1 MAGVRKKP
9 QASGRYQG
17 WFIDYT
23 GKQRFV
29 TCTKNKTET
38 RQLMERKE
46 AYHREIRL
54 GYRPKPGAQNGLNME
69 YAEAVVKY
77 LRWGKAQ
84 GGLNG
89 RPWSEKH
96 LKMRRNHLAFWG
108 DRLQLETLGD
118 MVDCLSDVET
128 AIQDMKTDGKSGK
141 TVKNYVEG
149 LKAFASWCV
158 DRDYFELHPL
168 RKLSSIDS
176 TPRTQRRA
184 LTDKEEK
191 ALLKAAPPER
201 RLIYETALLTGLR
214 ANELRN
220 LTVADVNFDL
230 CQLHLKAEWTK
241 NRQAGTQPLPKSLL
255 PKLKKQVEG
264 KDENDLLFNMPTHTG
279 RAFSKDREKAGVR
292 KETPDGTADF
302 HALRVTFVT
311 NLIENGASA
320 KEAQTLARHSTPDIT
335 MNTYART
342 RRTNLQDIT
351 DRIGKKL
358 LDGPGE
364 NTLNDV
370 KSMLRKTGGNR

>member
-1 MAGVRKKP
+1 MAGVRKNP

-17 WFIDYT
+17 WYVDYT
-23 GKQRFV
+23 GKQRYV

-54 GYRPKPGAQNGLNME
+54 GYRPKPGAQGGLNMD
-69 YAEAVVKY
+69 YAEAVAKY
-77 LRWGKAQ
+77 LKWGKAQ

-89 RPWSEKH
+89 RPWSDKH
-96 LKMRRNHLAFWG
+96 YKMRLNHLSYWG
-108 DRLQLETLGD
+108 DELQIETLGD
-118 MVDCLSDVET
+118 MVNCLGDVET
-128 AIQDMKTDGKSGK
+128 AIQDMKTAGKSGK
-141 TVKNYVEG
+141 TIKNYVG
-149 LKAFASWCV
+149 ALKAFASWCV

-176 TPRTQRRA
+176 TPVTTRRA

-191 ALLKAAPPER
+191 ALLRSAPPKR
-201 RLIYETALLTGLR
+201 RLIYETALSTGLR

-220 LTVADVNFDL
+220 ITVGDVNFDL

-241 NRQAGTQPLPKSLL
+241 NRQAGTQPLPKALL
-255 PKLKKQVEG
+255 PKLEKQIEG
-264 KDENDLLFNMPTHTG
+264 KDENDLLFDMPTHTG
-279 RAFSKDREKAGVR
+279 RAFNKDIEKAGIP
-292 KETPDGTADF
+292 KESPDGKVDF

-351 DRIGKKL
+351 DRIGQKL
-358 LDGPGE
+358 LEGPGDFS
-364 NTLNDV
+364 LKHG

>member
-1 MAGVRKKP
+1 
-9 QASGRYQG
+9 
-17 WFIDYT
+17 
-23 GKQRFV
+23 
-29 TCTKNKTET
+29 
-38 RQLMERKE
+38 
-46 AYHREIRL
+46 
-54 GYRPKPGAQNGLNME
+54 
-69 YAEAVVKY
+69 
-77 LRWGKAQ
+77 
-84 GGLNG
+84 
-89 RPWSEKH
+89 
-96 LKMRRNHLAFWG
+96 
-108 DRLQLETLGD
+108 
-118 MVDCLSDVET
+118 
-128 AIQDMKTDGKSGK
+128 
-141 TVKNYVEG
+141 
-149 LKAFASWCV
+149 
-158 DRDYFELHPL
+158 
-168 RKLSSIDS
+168 
-176 TPRTQRRA
+176 